1 MPPEAAAALR
11 LLVVARLQDH
21 KLISKLA
28 PLVALPEVG
37 EVTLVRRT
45 PLALRGVRNLCPPAW
60 LERLGPLGTVLGEL
74 WRIATI
80 LRECARRPRPSYVVA
95 FYLVPHGLY
104 AELARRL
111 LGVPTILLTL
121 NQLDI
126 DNAFEWAPLLRALR
140 AASFVGV
147 RGENSRRR
155 LIAAGL
161 PPERLF
167 DPPNVYDPPR
177 CDAGSSP
184 AAAETLDVVYVGAL
198 VPVKRVDRLLHALDQ
213 VRRQRP
219 GLSAALIGEGVE
231 RARLEALTG
240 RLGLTDVVQFAG
252 WCAPSEVPGWLS
264 RARLFVMTSEFEG
277 LPMAMVEALSC
288 GVPVIVPDVGD
299 VTMVARDGENAWVV
313 PSREAPAF
321 AEAILA
327 LLQDEPRRQRLAA
340 GARLTR
346 ERFAQ
351 DYSLE
356 AAMEVWRGILAPQ
369 GAGAR

>member
-1 MPPEAAAALR
+1 
-11 LLVVARLQDH
+11 
-21 KLISKLA
+21 
-28 PLVALPEVG
+28 
-37 EVTLVRRT
+37 
-45 PLALRGVRNLCPPAW
+45 
-60 LERLGPLGTVLGEL
+60 
-74 WRIATI
+74 
-80 LRECARRPRPSYVVA
+80 
-95 FYLVPHGLY
+95 VPHGLY

-126 DNAFEWAPLLRALR
+126 DHAFAWGPLLRALR
-140 AASFVGV
+140 TASFVGV

-161 PPERLF
+161 RPERVF

-177 CDAGSSP
+177 CEAGASS
-184 AAAETLDVVYVGAL
+184 AAAESLDVVYVGAL
-198 VPVKRVDRLLHALDQ
+198 VPVKRVDRLLHALAE

-219 GLSAALIGEGVE
+219 GLSAVLVGEGIE
-231 RARLEALTG
+231 RARLETLSD
-240 RLGLTDVVQFAG
+240 RLGLTDVVRFAG
-252 WCAPSEVPGWLS
+252 WCAPEDVPGWLS

-321 AEAILA
+321 AEAILT

-346 ERFAQ
+346 ERFMR

-356 AAMEVWRGILAPQ
+356 AAMRAWRGILAAP